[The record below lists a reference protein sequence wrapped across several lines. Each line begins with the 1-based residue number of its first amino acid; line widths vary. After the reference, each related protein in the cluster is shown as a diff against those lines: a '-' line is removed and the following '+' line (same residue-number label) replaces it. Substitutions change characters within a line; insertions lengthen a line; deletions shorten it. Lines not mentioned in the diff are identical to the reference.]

1 MNLAVN
7 ARDAMTAGGILTIE
21 TADVELD
28 ESCVRQLA
36 EVSPGPYAVLAVS
49 DTGHGMTREV
59 LNRIFE
65 PFYTTKERGK
75 GTGLGLGTVHGIVKQ
90 SGGSIS
96 VYSEPGRGTT
106 FKVYLPSLR
115 EEVEIAAP
123 RFSVMEMPGGSET
136 ILVVEDEPKLRNI
149 VSEVLK
155 GLGYS
160 VLVADDGE
168 DALEISRTHEG
179 PIHLL
184 ATDVIMPGVG
194 GRELASRLV
203 QARPQL
209 KVLFMSGYTDD
220 SVITQGVLSNQM
232 AFLQKPISS
241 AALAQKVRAVLDCEP
256 GAYPATVNSR

>member
-1 MNLAVN
+1 
-7 ARDAMTAGGILTIE
+7 MTAGGILTIE

-49 DTGHGMTREV
+49 DTGHGMAREV

-115 EEVEIAAP
+115 EDVKIAAP
-123 RFSVMEMPGGSET
+123 RFSGMEMPGGSET
-136 ILVVEDEPKLRNI
+136 ILVVEDEAKLRNI
-149 VSEVLK
+149 VSEILK
-155 GLGYS
+155 GLGYTI
-160 VLVADDGE
+160 LTAEHGE
-168 DALEISRTHEG
+168 DAVQISRAHEG

-184 ATDVIMPGVG
+184 LTDVIMPGVG
-194 GRELASRLV
+194 GRELASYLV
-203 QARPQL
+203 HARPEL

-220 SVITQGVLSNQM
+220 SVITQGVLSNQL

-241 AALAQKVRAVLDCEP
+241 ADLAQKVRAILGGNSGGPRV
-256 GAYPATVNSR
+256 TVNSR